1 MAESTTRISSE
12 IDFNR
17 DGKQVGFLRLPHS
30 VHRSAYGW
38 IPIPVACIRNGDGPR
53 VLLMAGNHGDEYE
66 GQIAL
71 AALLRAL
78 DAKDVR
84 GRLIFLTS
92 ANFPAAM
99 AGTRTSPIDAGNL
112 NRSFPGDTDGGITAQ
127 IAWYIEHVLLPQCD
141 YVFDLHSGG
150 SSLMYLP
157 SGLSRRHADAT
168 RMARSLELLQ
178 AFGAPV
184 SYVTDAPQG
193 EDRTLTAA
201 AARQGVMHLGTE
213 LGGGGTLSIAALRA
227 AEEGVRR
234 ALKLVGAL
242 AESVAVTPAPATRL
256 LQVRGSDYFVYAPDA
271 GLFEPLVEL
280 GDEVSAGQKAGLI
293 HFHDTPWREPGVA
306 IFQRAGTVLCK
317 RMPCRTE
324 RGDCLFHLGT
334 EYTETAPEA
343 PSAPSHRAEADGVWQ
358 ARSVRGD

>member
-1 MAESTTRISSE
+1 MTKPTSLISSE

-17 DGKQVGFLRLPHS
+17 EGKQVGFLRLPHS

-38 IPIPVACIRNGDGPR
+38 IPIPVACIRNGEGPR

-71 AALLRAL
+71 ATLLRAL
-78 DAKDVR
+78 DVQDVR

-99 AGTRTSPIDAGNL
+99 AGMRTSPIDEGNL
-112 NRSFPGDTDGGITAQ
+112 NRSFPGDPHGSVTAQ

-150 SSLMYLP
+150 SSLMYVP
-157 SGLSRRHADAT
+157 SGLCRRHADPT
-168 RMARSLELLQ
+168 RMARSLELLK
-178 AFGAPV
+178 AFAAPV

-201 AARQGVMHLGTE
+201 AARQGVIHLGTE
-213 LGGGGTLSIAALRA
+213 LGGGGTLTIAALRTA
-227 AEEGVRR
+227 QEGVRR

-242 AESVAVTPAPATRL
+242 AESVPVTPAPASRL
-256 LQVRGSDYFVYAPDA
+256 LQVRGSADYVYAPDS

-280 GDEVSAGQKAGLI
+280 GDDVTVGQQAGI
-293 HFHDTPWREPGVA
+293 VHFHDTPWREPSVA
-306 IFQRAGTVLCK
+306 VFQRAGTVLCK

-334 EYTETAPEA
+334 PFE
-343 PSAPSHRAEADGVWQ
+343 D
-358 ARSVRGD
+358 

>member
-1 MAESTTRISSE
+1 
-12 IDFNR
+12 
-17 DGKQVGFLRLPHS
+17 

-38 IPIPVACIRNGDGPR
+38 IPIPVACISNGEGPR
-53 VLLMAGNHGDEYE
+53 ILLMAGNHGDEYE
-66 GQIAL
+66 GQIAFSS
-71 AALLRAL
+71 LLRAL
-78 DAKDVR
+78 EARDVR

-99 AGTRTSPIDAGNL
+99 AGTRTSPIDQGNL
-112 NRSFPGDTDGGITAQ
+112 NRSFPGDPDGGVTAQ
-127 IAWYIEHVLLPQCD
+127 IAWYIEQVLLPQCD

-157 SGLSRRHADAT
+157 SGLSRRHADAE
-168 RMARSLELLQ
+168 RMARSLALLE

-201 AARQGVMHLGTE
+201 AARQGVVHLGTE
-213 LGGGGTLSIAALRA
+213 LGGGGTLSIAALRTA
-227 AEEGVRR
+227 QEGIRR

-242 AESVAVTPAPATRL
+242 ADNMAVTAAPPTRL
-256 LQVRGSDYFVYAPDA
+256 LQVRGADYFVYAPDA
-271 GLFEPLVEL
+271 GLFEPLVDV
-280 GDEVSAGQKAGLI
+280 GDEVVAGQKAGII
-293 HFHDTPWREPGVA
+293 HFHDTPWREPA
-306 IFQRAGTVLCK
+306 AAAFQRAGTVLCK

-334 EYTETAPEA
+334 PFEA
-343 PSAPSHRAEADGVWQ
+343 
-358 ARSVRGD
+358 

>member
-1 MAESTTRISSE
+1 MATSTSRITSE

-17 DGKQVGFLRLPHS
+17 EGKQVGFLRLPHS

-38 IPIPVACIRNGDGPR
+38 IPLPVACIKNGEGPR

-66 GQIAL
+66 GQIAF
-71 AALLRAL
+71 ANLLRAL
-78 DAKDVR
+78 SPDDVR

-99 AGTRTSPIDAGNL
+99 AGMRTSPIDQGNL
-112 NRSFPGDTDGGITAQ
+112 NRSFPGDPDGGVTAQ

-141 YVFDLHSGG
+141 HVFDLHSGG

-157 SGLSRRHADAT
+157 SGLCRRHAD
-168 RMARSLELLQ
+168 RQWMERSLELLR

-201 AARQGVMHLGTE
+201 AARQGVMHMGSE
-213 LGGGGTLSIAALRA
+213 LGGGGTLTIAALRA
-227 AEEGVRR
+227 AQDGIRR
-234 ALKLVGAL
+234 ALRSIGAL
-242 AESVAVTPAPATRL
+242 ANTVALTPAPQTNI
-256 LQVRGSDYFVYAPDA
+256 LQVRGADYFVYAPEA
-271 GLFEPLVEL
+271 GLFEPLVDV
-280 GDEVSAGQKAGLI
+280 GDEVVAGQKAGII
-293 HFHDTPWREPGVA
+293 HFHDTPWREPA
-306 IFQRAGTVLCK
+306 AAAFQRGGTVLCK

-324 RGDCLFHLGT
+324 RGDCLYHLGT
-334 EYTETAPEA
+334 PF
-343 PSAPSHRAEADGVWQ
+343 Q
-358 ARSVRGD
+358 A